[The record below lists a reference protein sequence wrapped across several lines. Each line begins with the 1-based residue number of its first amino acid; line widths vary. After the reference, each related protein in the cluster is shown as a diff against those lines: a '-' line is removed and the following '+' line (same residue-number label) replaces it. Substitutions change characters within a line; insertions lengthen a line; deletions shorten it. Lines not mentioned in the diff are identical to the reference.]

1 VCYVQIMWKKW
12 WNISFL
18 AAVLAHPIG
27 IWYSIGLQWNL
38 EQNLTYILLVAKGS
52 FQNNFFI
59 ESYTVAAWGIWKQRN
74 NFIFLREVT
83 EHFLLEASFEAQHYL
98 AFTQDKIWSSYS
110 GLFLDTKLNSLVSFF
125 FLGRSSLGGSCLPQG
140 LLGCR
145 FWAS

>member
-1 VCYVQIMWKKW
+1 
-12 WNISFL
+12 L

-38 EQNLTYILLVAKGS
+38 EQNLTDILLVAKGS

-98 AFTQDKIWSSYS
+98 AFTQDKI
-110 GLFLDTKLNSLVSFF
+110 
-125 FLGRSSLGGSCLPQG
+125 
-140 LLGCR
+140 
-145 FWAS
+145 